1 LTSVGGESLEDIRK
15 ALRTMSL
22 SGKIVYSIYKLN
34 SEIAKIERF
43 LNNLKNR
50 EKQLYNAVIEAK
62 MRGDE
67 IRASIYASEIVEL
80 RKIIRTLEASKLS
93 LERTLLKLRTIHQ
106 LGDIAK
112 AAAQIE
118 PMIRDVKKSLGKV
131 MPETSWEL
139 EGVRESLLT
148 AVSEIASYSIEEPS
162 AETPF
167 TMSSE
172 AKSVLEEAKKEAE
185 RRVKKKFPKP

>member
-1 LTSVGGESLEDIRK
+1 MTSVGGESLEDIRK

-22 SGKIVYSIYKLN
+22 GEKIVYSIYKLN

-80 RKIIRTLEASKLS
+80 RKIIRTLEVSKLS

-118 PMIRDVKKSLGKV
+118 PMIHDVKKSLGKV
-131 MPETSWEL
+131 MPEISWEL

-162 AETPF
+162 TETPF

-172 AKSVLEEAKKEAE
+172 AKSVLEEAKREAE

>member
-1 LTSVGGESLEDIRK
+1 MTSVGGESLEDIRK

-22 SGKIVYSIYKLN
+22 GEKIVYSIYKLN

-50 EKQLYNAVIEAK
+50 EKELYNAVIEAK

-80 RKIIRTLEASKLS
+80 RKIIRTLEVSKLS

-131 MPETSWEL
+131 MPEISWEL

-162 AETPF
+162 TETPF

-172 AKSVLEEAKKEAE
+172 AKSVLEEAKRVAE

>member
-1 LTSVGGESLEDIRK
+1 LTSVGSGSLDEIRK
-15 ALRTMSL
+15 ALKTMDL
-22 SGKIVYSIYKLN
+22 GRKIAYSIYKLN
-34 SEIAKIERF
+34 SEISRIDRF
-43 LNNLKNR
+43 LHSLKNR
-50 EKQLYNAVIEAK
+50 EKELYNAVIEAK

-67 IRASIYASEIVEL
+67 IRASIYASEIAEL
-80 RKIIRTLEASKLS
+80 RRIIRVLEMSKIS

-106 LGDIAK
+106 LGDVAK
-112 AAAQIE
+112 AATQIE

-131 MPETSWEL
+131 MPEISWEL

-148 AVSEIASYSIEEPS
+148 AVSEIASYSIGES
-162 AETPF
+162 STETPF

-172 AKSVLEEAKKEAE
+172 AKSVLEEAKREAE

>member
-15 ALRTMSL
+15 ALRAMSL
-22 SGKIVYSIYKLN
+22 GGKIVYSIYKLN

-50 EKQLYNAVIEAK
+50 EKELYNAVIEAK

-80 RKIIRTLEASKLS
+80 RKIIRTLEVSKLS

-131 MPETSWEL
+131 MPEISWEL

-162 AETPF
+162 TEPPF
-167 TMSSE
+167 TTSSE
-172 AKSVLEEAKKEAE
+172 AKSVLEEAKREAE